1 MKPFDLEKAKAGAPL
16 CTREGFKARIICFD
30 ANNNRFPIVA
40 LLKDSNSSNEYPVSL
55 TKKGRFSDGEADS
68 QKDLFMVGEKK
79 EGWINLY
86 EAMTER
92 CIGCVYSTKE
102 EAMSKAVKDGGVA
115 YIDTVK
121 VEWEE

>member
-1 MKPFDLEKAKAGAPL
+1 MKTFDLEKAKAGAPV
-16 CTREGFKARIICFD
+16 CTREGFKARIVCFD
-30 ANNNRFPIVA
+30 VDNDKFPVVA
-40 LLKDSNSSNEYPVSL
+40 LIKDSINSNEYPVSL
-55 TKKGRFSDGEADS
+55 TKEGRFSYGEADS
-68 QKDLFMVGEKK
+68 LKDLFMVGEKK

-86 EAMTER
+86 KAMTER

-102 EAMSKAVKDGGVA
+102 EAMSKIVKDGGVA